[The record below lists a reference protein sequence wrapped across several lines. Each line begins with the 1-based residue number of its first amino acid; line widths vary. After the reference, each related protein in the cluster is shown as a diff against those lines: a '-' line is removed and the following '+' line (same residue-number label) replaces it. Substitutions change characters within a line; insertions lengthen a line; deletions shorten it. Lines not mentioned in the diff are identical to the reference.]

1 MSKPLNLP
9 PPPPPP
15 SSFLLENKTIFNVKF
30 ICTSHYE
37 DVGEKIIKRFKTLW
51 QNTQLNELS

>member
-9 PPPPPP
+9 LPPPP
-15 SSFLLENKTIFNVKF
+15 SSFLENKTIFNVKF

-37 DVGEKIIKRFKTLW
+37 DVGEKIIKRFK
-51 QNTQLNELS
+51 NFVAKYPIE

>member
-9 PPPPPP
+9 P
-15 SSFLLENKTIFNVKF
+15 SSSLLEDKTIFNVKF

-37 DVGEKIIKRFKTLW
+37 DFCEKIIKRFKKIVARY
-51 QNTQLNELS
+51 QLNELS